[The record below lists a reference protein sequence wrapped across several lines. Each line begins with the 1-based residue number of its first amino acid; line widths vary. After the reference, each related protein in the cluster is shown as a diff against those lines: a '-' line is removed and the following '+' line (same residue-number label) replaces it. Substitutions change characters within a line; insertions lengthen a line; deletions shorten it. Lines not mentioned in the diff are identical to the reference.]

1 MSTEVVVARLA
12 GTVMGA
18 IAKSLLTPKPGAGLV
33 DTPVRP
39 LPKPASPDRLA
50 KVLARRLRD
59 SHAQLPEHERLAA
72 VEAVRSA
79 FAAAGEIGADRLFA
93 LELDPARLRE
103 ELQTSHPGP
112 GSGPGL
118 GLSPGLG
125 LGPGEDL
132 YEELLGLC
140 CAHVVEQ
147 LTAHPSFA
155 ARAAVEQTRAAGRTR
170 ELVEDVRDRV
180 GPRPEAAAL
189 GFEQRYA
196 DYVTATQGRLELF
209 GLTLGRTANEWPLD
223 TAYISLAVSGGDP
236 QPYREDLGLPT
247 APGRGPVKAEQ
258 ALTGARRV
266 VLRGPAGSGKSTLVQ
281 WLALNA
287 ARRSFPAELA
297 DWNVCVPFVLRLR
310 AFTTADEL
318 PLPEDFL
325 RASGVPLHGSAPAG
339 WAERLLTGGR
349 ALVLVD
355 GVDEVPTR
363 LRSRTETWLRSLIAA
378 FPEARYVVT
387 TRPSAVPE
395 DWLTGHGFTAHSL
408 LPMERDDIRAFV
420 AHWHDAAR
428 QECPPDAS
436 VLDTYE
442 QSLVQAVTG
451 RRDLGR
457 LATNPLMCAL
467 LCALN
472 RDRRMRL
479 PRARKEL
486 YDAALDLLLVRRDT
500 EREVVGVEGVDL
512 TRDEQTALLQRLAY
526 WLIRNGQVEAGRDEA
541 VEMVGEWLAAMP
553 QVTGDAEQVFAH
565 LLIRSGLLREPVP
578 GAVSF
583 VHRTFQDYLGA
594 KAAVEA
600 RDFGVLVRHAHDD
613 QWDDVVRMAVGH
625 ARADERVRLLRRLL
639 RRADK
644 VQRHRNRLVLLAAAS
659 LEHAPELDPAIRA
672 EIEERTGEL
681 VPPRGIEEAE
691 ELARVGELVLEL
703 LPGPEGL
710 DEASAA
716 AVVRAAGCVG
726 GDAALEVISRYRED
740 VRDEV
745 SFQVSHEWGAFDTER
760 YARSVLAGRDWS
772 DSYLRVRTDE
782 QLRTLRLVPGA
793 GLIHLFGPFADLSP
807 LRVLDG
813 LHMLHLTDNSV
824 LTDLSSLTD
833 IPTFSALMLDDC
845 AALRD
850 LSPLTETQVKVLLL
864 RGEHTNLGLD
874 QLRRMD
880 RITGLFLDYAVP
892 ARSIWELPLGPHL
905 DTLFLFPSAEHLAL
919 DGIDRLPGLRRLT
932 LSSNRQIHELA
943 DLPRPLPL
951 ISLSLRWLRAQRLDW
966 ISDWESL
973 IDVNLTRCS
982 LAGGLGPLAELPELR
997 RLRLSAC
1004 TYQEG
1009 PIDLSPLAGRED
1021 LVITVAGGTQVRGE
1035 DTFAPGRI
1043 VRD

>member
-33 DTPVRP
+33 AAPVRP

-50 KVLARRLRD
+50 KVLARRLKD
-59 SHAQLPEHERLAA
+59 AHARLPENERLAA

-79 FAAAGEIGADRLFA
+79 FAAAGEIGPDRLFA

-103 ELQTSHPGP
+103 ELRTAHTSP
-112 GSGPGL
+112 
-118 GLSPGLG
+118 G

-132 YEELLGLC
+132 YLELLGLC

-180 GPRPEAAAL
+180 GPRPEAAEL

-196 DYVTATQGRLELF
+196 DFVTATQGRLELF

-236 QPYREDLGLPT
+236 QLYREDLGLPT
-247 APGRGPVKAEQ
+247 PPGRGPVKAEQ

-287 ARRSFPAELA
+287 ARRSFPPELA

-428 QECPPDAS
+428 QECPPDAAL
-436 VLDTYE
+436 LDTYE
-442 QSLVQAVTG
+442 RSLVQAVTG

-541 VEMVGEWLAAMP
+541 VEMVGESLAPMP
-553 QVTGDAEQVFAH
+553 QVRGDAEQVFAH

-625 ARADERVRLLRRLL
+625 ARADERGRLLRQLL

-644 VQRHRNRLVLLAAAS
+644 VRRHRNRLVLLGAAC
-659 LEHAPELDPAIRA
+659 LEHAPELDPTIRT
-672 EIEERTGEL
+672 EIEERTSEL

-691 ELARVGELVLEL
+691 ELAKAGELVLEL
-703 LPGPEGL
+703 LPGPEEL
-710 DEASAA
+710 DKRSAA
-716 AVVRAAGCVG
+716 AVVRVAARVG
-726 GDAALEVISRYRED
+726 GDAALEVISRFRED
-740 VRDEV
+740 ARFEV
-745 SFQVSHEWGAFDTER
+745 SSEVSDAWGAFDNER
-760 YARSVLAGRDWS
+760 YARSVLAARDWS
-772 DSYLRVRTDE
+772 HGYLRVRTDE
-782 QLRTLRLVPGA
+782 QLRTLPLIPGA
-793 GLIHLFGPFADLSP
+793 QLIDLIGPFADLSSLGVSDALSALYVSHNP
-807 LRVLDG
+807 
-813 LHMLHLTDNSV
+813 V
-824 LTDLSSLTD
+824 LTDLTALTNIPSL
-833 IPTFSALMLDDC
+833 SGLLLRNC

-850 LSPLTETQVKVLLL
+850 LWPLAETGVTTLLL
-864 RGEHTNLGLD
+864 QGERINVALEA
-874 QLRRMD
+874 LRRLD
-880 RITGLFLDYAVP
+880 RITSLILDYAVP
-892 ARSIWELPLGPHL
+892 ARSIGELPLSPHL
-905 DTLFLFPSAEHLAL
+905 KGLFLLNRARHVAL
-919 DGIDRLPGLRRLT
+919 DGIDRLPELNSLT
-932 LSSNRQIHELA
+932 VYGDRQIRELTA
-943 DLPRPLPL
+943 LPRPL
-951 ISLSLRWLRAQRLDW
+951 SLNSLCLQQLRAPRFDW
-966 ISDWESL
+966 ISGWET
-973 IDVNLTRCS
+973 ITDARLTRCT
-982 LAGGLGPLAELPELR
+982 LAGGLDPLAELPQLK
-997 RLRLSAC
+997 RLRLSVC
-1004 TYQEG
+1004 TYEEG

-1021 LVITVAGGTQVRGE
+1021 LVITVTDGTSVRGE
-1035 DTFAPGRI
+1035 EAFAPGRI
-1043 VRD
+1043 VWE

>member
-33 DTPVRP
+33 AAPVRP

-50 KVLARRLRD
+50 KVLARRLKD
-59 SHAQLPEHERLAA
+59 AHARLPENERLAA

-79 FAAAGEIGADRLFA
+79 FAAAGELGPDRLFA

-103 ELQTSHPGP
+103 ELRTAHPGP
-112 GSGPGL
+112 GP
-118 GLSPGLG
+118 
-125 LGPGEDL
+125 GPGEDL
-132 YEELLGLC
+132 YLELLGLC

-180 GPRPEAAAL
+180 GPRPEAAEL

-196 DYVTATQGRLELF
+196 DFVTATQGRLELF

-287 ARRSFPAELA
+287 ARRGFPPELA

-428 QECPPDAS
+428 QECPPDAAL
-436 VLDTYE
+436 LDTYE
-442 QSLVQAVTG
+442 RSLVQAVTG

-553 QVTGDAEQVFAH
+553 QVAGDAEQVFAH

-625 ARADERVRLLRRLL
+625 ARADERVRLLRQLL

-644 VQRHRNRLVLLAAAS
+644 VRRHRNRLVLLAAAC
-659 LEHAPELDPAIRA
+659 LEHAPELDPAIRT

-691 ELARVGELVLEL
+691 ELAKAGELVLEL

-710 DEASAA
+710 DEGSAA
-716 AVVRAAGCVG
+716 AVVRVAALVG
-726 GDAALEVISRYRED
+726 GDAAPEVISRFQED

-745 SFQVSHEWGAFDTER
+745 GSQVSFEWGAFDTER
-760 YARSVLAGRDWS
+760 YARSVLAARDWS
-772 DSYLRVRTDE
+772 DSYLRVRTEE
-782 QLRTLRLVPGA
+782 QLRALRLLPGVRLVD
-793 GLIHLFGPFADLSP
+793 LIGPFADLSP
-807 LRVLDG
+807 LRVLDD
-813 LHMLHLTDNSV
+813 LSTLSLTDNPA
-824 LTDLSSLTD
+824 LTDLSTLTD
-833 IPTFSALMLDDC
+833 IPSLFGLLLNDC
-845 AALRD
+845 TALRD
-850 LSPLTETQVKVLLL
+850 LSPLVESAMQVLLL
-864 RGEHTNLGLD
+864 RGERTEVGLD

-880 RITGLFLDYAVP
+880 RITGLMLDYAVP
-892 ARSIWELPLGPHL
+892 ARSVGELSLGPRL
-905 DTLFLFPSAEHLAL
+905 DNLMLFQRANHLAME
-919 DGIDRLPGLRRLT
+919 GIDGLPGLRKLT
-932 LSSNRQIHELA
+932 VSGERQIHELA
-943 DLPRPLPL
+943 DLPHPLPL
-951 ISLSLRWLRAQRLDW
+951 RSLSLWWVNALALDW
-966 ISDWESL
+966 IGGWDSL
-973 IDVNLTRCS
+973 TDVAITGCA
-982 LAGGLGPLAELPELR
+982 LAGGLDSLAELPELR
-997 RLRLSAC
+997 RLQLTVC
-1004 TYQEG
+1004 THSEG
-1009 PIDLSPLAGRED
+1009 TIDLSPLAGRED
-1021 LVITVAGGTQVRGE
+1021 LVITVTDDTPVRGE
-1035 DTFAPGRI
+1035 EAFAPGRI
-1043 VRD
+1043 VWE